1 MRDEMK
7 RRDEGRGTRDEKD
20 SASFVLASGASG
32 RPSESRQLRDERSS
46 IVHLLVTKDLSV
58 ERAGATLLDVPELTI
73 SEGEVLSLIGP
84 NGAGKTT
91 LLQVLCYL
99 LKPFCG
105 EIFFKGKRVN
115 SEYPLY
121 EYRRKLAMVF
131 QEPLLFDTTVF
142 ENVASGLRFRRMKW
156 PEIKTAVME
165 SMEMFGIVHLNSRSA
180 RTLSGGEAQRTSLA
194 RAFALKP
201 EILLL
206 DEPFASL
213 DPPTRESLIGDLEW
227 ILQHFKT
234 TVVFATHDRMEA
246 LHLSDRIAVMNEG
259 KMLQL
264 GSPEEVMNHPADGF
278 VASFVGVET
287 ILDGRVVK
295 EGEGIITVSV
305 SGYEI
310 EAVGEIPFGEKV
322 ILCIRPEN
330 VTISKNSRGMVTS
343 ARNVF
348 TGKVEKITPLGLF
361 QKVHIDCGF
370 PIVAYVTND
379 SLKSLSLEEGKVVDT
394 SFKATAI
401 HVVRKSSREKQY

>member
-1 MRDEMK
+1 MK

-20 SASFVLASGASG
+20 SASIVLASGASG
-32 RPSESRQLRDERSS
+32 RPSEFHQLRDERSS
-46 IVHLLVTKDLSV
+46 IVYLLEARNLHV

-73 SEGEVLSLIGP
+73 GEGEVLSLIGP

-91 LLQVLCYL
+91 LLHALCYL
-99 LKPFCG
+99 LKPING
-105 EIFFKGKRVN
+105 EIFFKGQRVN
-115 SEYPLY
+115 SEYPIF
-121 EYRRKLAMVF
+121 EYRRRLAMVF
-131 QEPLLFDTTVF
+131 QEPLLFNTTVF
-142 ENVASGLRFRRMKW
+142 GNVASGLKFRRVKRS
-156 PEIKTAVME
+156 EIKTAVME
-165 SMEMFGIVHLNSRSA
+165 SMEMFGIGHLSNRSA

-213 DPPTRESLIGDLEW
+213 DPPTRESLIGDLER

-259 KMLQL
+259 KILQL
-264 GSPEEVMNHPADGF
+264 GSPEEVMNHPVDGF

-310 EAVGEIPFGEKV
+310 EAVGKIPLGEKV

-348 TGKVEKITPLGLF
+348 PGKIERITPLGLF

-379 SLKSLSLEEGKVVDT
+379 SLKSLSLEEEKVVDA

-401 HVVRKSSREKQY
+401 HVVKRTKSS